1 MFEARIVQGSVLK
14 KIIEAMVAVVDEANL
29 DCNESGISLQAMD
42 SAHVA
47 LCTLLLRAEGFDQ
60 YRCDRGMTF
69 GLKLASMSKILKCC
83 GNDDTVTLKADE
95 DADSLGL
102 MFENTGADRISD
114 FEMKLMNIESE
125 HLGIPDTEYQC
136 VIRMPAGEFQRIC
149 RDLSIIGDTCVISGK
164 KTGVKFGVSG
174 DLGTG
179 NIELKPSGDVDKA
192 EDSIVIEL
200 EEEVELTFALRYL
213 NFFTKATP
221 LSGTVTL
228 SMVPGLPMVVE
239 YEIENFGYLRFY
251 LAPKIDGDGE
261 DEDEEE
267 DTVVKEE

>member
-14 KIIEAMVAVVDEANL
+14 KIVEAMVSVVDESNL
-29 DCNESGISLQAMD
+29 DCSEAGISLQAMD

-47 LCTLLLRAEGFDQ
+47 LCTLLLRAEGFDH
-60 YRCDRGMTF
+60 YRCDRNLTL
-69 GLKLASMSKILKCC
+69 GLKLNSLSKILKCC
-83 GNDDTVTLKADE
+83 GNEDTVTLKSDEEADT
-95 DADSLGL
+95 LGF
-102 MFENTGADRISD
+102 MFENASQDRISD

-136 VIRMPAGEFQRIC
+136 VIRMPSTEFQRIC

-164 KTGVKFGVSG
+164 KEGVKFGVSG

-179 NIELKPSGDVDKA
+179 NIILKPTTAVDRA
-192 EDSIVIEL
+192 EDAVVIEM

-221 LSGTVTL
+221 LSSTVTL

-239 YEIENFGYLRFY
+239 YDIENFGYLRFY
-251 LAPKIDGDGE
+251 LAPKIDGDDDD
-261 DEDEEE
+261 DEDPTVKSEE
-267 DTVVKEE
+267 